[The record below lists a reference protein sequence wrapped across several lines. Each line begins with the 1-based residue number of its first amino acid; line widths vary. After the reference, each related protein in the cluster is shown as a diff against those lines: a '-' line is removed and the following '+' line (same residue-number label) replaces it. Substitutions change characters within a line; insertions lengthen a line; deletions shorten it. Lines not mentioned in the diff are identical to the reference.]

1 MLYLLLALFMALV
14 LGLCWCVDRLL
25 KKLFPKDARQLSGKA
40 VRLPR
45 RTSIFGVVLTFFAVV
60 LEVNTAFRLEWYLHL
75 AAVAVLILGV
85 WLLVQF
91 FSFSIYYDQE
101 GFTYRNLGRK
111 PMDFRYGD
119 ILGQRSLLTRSG
131 VNSTLYLSGDEI
143 PIYSAMQG
151 AGDFLQCAFYRWCE
165 ATGTDPET
173 VENNPQYLTW
183 FPEPPKE

>member
-1 MLYLLLALFMALV
+1 MALV
-14 LGLCWCVDRLL
+14 LGLCWCVDQLF
-25 KKLFPKDARQLSGKA
+25 KKLFPKDARQLAGKV

-45 RTSIFGVVLTFFAVV
+45 RTAVFGVLLTFFAVV
-60 LEVNTAFRLEWYLHL
+60 MELNWFSRLAWYMHL
-75 AAVAVLILGV
+75 AAALVLLLGV

-91 FSFSIYYDQE
+91 LSFSIYYDDE

-111 PMDFRYGD
+111 AENFRYGD

-131 VNSTLYLSGDEI
+131 VNSTLYLSGGEI
-143 PIYSAMQG
+143 PVYSAMQG
-151 AGDFLQCAFYRWCE
+151 AGDFLQKAFYRWCE

-183 FPEPPKE
+183 FPEPK